1 MRQQVLLSGNYKI
14 PEKELVMIDDSGAA
28 RSPMRVVLTLI
39 FVVAF
44 PLAVGLFAAPR
55 LVPKPKVGIIRL
67 SYDIFSETAFQITEQ
82 LAYARQDNSI
92 KSVVLLI
99 NSPGG
104 SAAYSEEL
112 YLDVLNTRAEM
123 PIVATI
129 DLIAA
134 SGAYYMAAAAD
145 EIYAK
150 PTSAVG
156 SIGVIAFLPGS
167 VFIEEEVLTTGP
179 YKAFGGTR
187 DGSVRQIERAKF
199 AFLEAVQNGRL
210 HAPNALAIDMDVLSR
225 AEVYTGVQALEFGLV
240 DGLISN
246 DEAVQRAAELAGL
259 SRYEV
264 VELFPLTF
272 DQNGDLSLI
281 YQPPAIDVERLW
293 APPSNLPPGLYY
305 RYIDLP
311 SNR

>member
-1 MRQQVLLSGNYKI
+1 MAEDGG
-14 PEKELVMIDDSGAA
+14 PD
-28 RSPMRVVLTLI
+28 RSPLRIVLTFI
-39 FVVAF
+39 FVVLL
-44 PLAVGLFAAPR
+44 PLAVGLFVAPR
-55 LVPKPKVGIIRL
+55 IVPAPKVGLIRL
-67 SYDIFSETAFQITEQ
+67 SYDIAADTTYQITEQ
-82 LAYARQDNSI
+82 LAYARQDPAI
-92 KSVVLLI
+92 KSVVLII

-112 YLDVLNTRAEM
+112 YLDVLNLRADM
-123 PIVATI
+123 PVVATI

-156 SIGVIAFLPGS
+156 SVGVISFLPGA
-167 VFIEEEVLTTGP
+167 VFIEEELLTTGP

-187 DGSVRQIERAKF
+187 DGSVRQIERAKL
-199 AFLEAVQNGRL
+199 AFLEAVQNGRSN
-210 HAPNALAIDMDVLSR
+210 APQPLSIDMDILSR
-225 AEVYTGVQALEFGLV
+225 AEVYTGVQALEFGLI
-240 DGLISN
+240 DGLKSN
-246 DEAVQRAAELAGL
+246 DEAIKRAAEMAGL
-259 SRYEV
+259 LNYEA

-272 DQNGDLSLI
+272 DQDDGAAVL
-281 YQPPAIDVERLW
+281 YQPPAIDAEKLW
-293 APPSNLPPGLYY
+293 AAPTNLPPGMYY